1 MTALTSFRK
10 ATSSELTKQGCDG
23 FNVSAHISDGNRELD
38 LQLRFDG
45 EKRTYALNGKN
56 KAVKSLKGM
65 IPSVIFAPED
75 LDLIKRSDSL
85 RRNEVDSIGQQ
96 INANYHQI
104 AKDFEKLLRYRN
116 RLLKDEAPDDLLD
129 SLTELFAKV
138 GTQLM
143 VYRKALIERITPYIQ
158 EAYINISQGEDLVV
172 DYEPSFNDV
181 EDLRSK
187 LEANRS
193 EERARKQTVNGPHR
207 DKIRFLIE
215 GLDSSSFASQ
225 GQQRSIVLS
234 LKIGEVRLIEEM
246 LKQKP
251 ILLLDDVMS
260 ELDASRRE
268 AMVERLLPDTQT
280 FITTANLEYF
290 DQGMR
295 EKALIIDIE
304 EKLSS
309 K

>member
-1 MTALTSFRK
+1 M
-10 ATSSELTKQGCDG
+10 
-23 FNVSAHISDGNRELD
+23 SAHISDGNRELD